1 MPTGVYRHGLF
12 SVAESIV
19 REELESPGLLLLLL
33 ILILILIYIL
43 DRLPRHHLDASA
55 AFLRRPLRRI
65 TRERL
70 EASGEPQLA
79 KIKLNSFVTIRLLV
93 RCSRYVGDNEE
104 TGANAG

>member
-1 MPTGVYRHGLF
+1 MIPTGVYRHGLF

-33 ILILILIYIL
+33 ILILIFFL

-55 AFLRRPLRRI
+55 AFLRRPLSRI

-70 EASGEPQLA
+70 EASEEPQLA